1 MFGTPIVEPNLFAVY
16 VNHFLPIEKLFS
28 LLTEARRDLKN
39 LRNYRG
45 IYRGYRNSSF
55 AVEYPAT
62 AAS

>member
-1 MFGTPIVEPNLFAVY
+1 VRALFGTPIVEPNLFAVY

-28 LLTEARRDLKN
+28 LLTEARRDLKD
-39 LRNYRG
+39 LRN
-45 IYRGYRNSSF
+45 YRGYRNSSF